1 MHGMLIYTRITF
13 TTPRLDKRLARL
25 NSRSSVLAVVGGT
38 LGDGLGLVAGGG
50 ALELLAD
57 GLDRRSAGVGDGGGS
72 TKVGVDT
79 GEQLAVGRLD
89 VLDDDAAGDRVLA
102 VTAGTVKL
110 AKVGDLESIDGDGTL
125 AVAGIVSVGLEV
137 MEVDLLLDD
146 LVLGSLGSSADDVG
160 VAGVVRYV
168 RGVDI

>member
-13 TTPRLDKRLARL
+13 TTPSRRLARL
-25 NSRSSVLAVVGGT
+25 DSRSSVLAVVGGA

-57 GLDRRSAGVGDGGGS
+57 GLDRRSAGVGDGGSS

-110 AKVGDLESIDGDGTL
+110 AKVGDLEAVDRDGTL
-125 AVAGIVSVGLEV
+125 AVAGGVS
-137 MEVDLLLDD
+137 MD
-146 LVLGSLGSSADDVG
+146 
-160 VAGVVRYV
+160 
-168 RGVDI
+168 